1 MKVIKVNPEQL
12 EQAWPHASKWIAKAN
27 LRGNSCY
34 PLEDMKRDI
43 SDGKR
48 LLLRCVAG
56 PSFCWLVVG
65 CVENSQNRTAI
76 VYACG
81 GDGVLGVLDETDGRA
96 LGGCSVGH
104 VSGECEDAFNG
115 RFGDFVASHGAELSK
130 IRPGAQAEN
139 AETSGYFLSE

>member
-1 MKVIKVNPEQL
+1 MKILKVDSDNL
-12 EQAWPHASKWIAKAN
+12 ERAWPHASKWIAKAN

-81 GDGVLGVLDETDGRA
+81 GDGVLDMLDDIVTFCEAYAAANKCQYITCSGRSGWVKA
-96 LGGCSVGH
+96 LGRYGWN
-104 VSGECEDAFNG
+104 ELG
-115 RFGDFVASHGAELSK
+115 RTCGKELA
-130 IRPGAQAEN
+130 I
-139 AETSGYFLSE
+139 